1 MAHLYDLPAIYRDE
15 LLSSS
20 VGSIIPLVQM
30 TANNKYAVTFNAD
43 GSITFSDDYA
53 RVFWETVM
61 HLSDAPITISLSKTI
76 LPDDGNTENII
87 TANEVELAFNNPQGY
102 FAAIQEGAIF
112 DPSNIEQID
121 VWILASLNGS
131 GFPYPLYRGRVSGLP
146 AEEFGK
152 TIFTVRSEM
161 FDAVTRPV
169 LFEKFGP
176 GQFAR
181 ADGGSLSIGTE
192 TVTPAT
198 GTGGFIAYPG
208 IIYFDEQGNAFP
220 YLDNESVGEVR
231 INEIVVNNQAL
242 TGRYQIEFTDNDNFK
257 IRYPN
262 NSQISGNVFEDFPLL
277 SSDNQTIQ
285 IKPDGWDISPAIAKI
300 IVRDDNHIGASS
312 VSIQVQTPTGIID
325 LYVTTTLLGINSWAF
340 NINLATPSHGFTARV
355 ENYGFAGFGTG
366 ELIITAPRVLGENAN
381 QFLLNA
387 NITGTPSVG
396 EDFAWVYDTI
406 DFSGQG
412 EPRGAVI
419 EFNVQH
425 VVQGNPVRIAMNL
438 IEKGLLQNWGSA
450 PTYPASLPVNW
461 DAFEAAAAKYEGFTV
476 WVDITNDDNEV
487 WQQRFGNKPINCL
500 RAAQN
505 VLDHIGCQITIT
517 DNGFIGLNTPDI
529 TGQRLYTLSDA
540 GNQPAIINHK
550 ILAQDRDNFI
560 KFQFGR
566 NLKGGNY
573 GRTIEKDLRTVS
585 TAQIKERAVNLPF
598 FKNPVSF
605 FNVDATANGYIS
617 RILQTNTRIALTI
630 KPNWGLS
637 LVPGD
642 RFRLTTTTPPVLDFF
657 VEVYKVSKLIGGE
670 VQVEVVK
677 ILDVPTDPPDTD
689 YQTFCETTFCD
700 TFKCS

>member
-220 YLDNESVGEVR
+220 YLDNETPDQISLDEII
-231 INEIVVNNQAL
+231 INNGAL
-242 TGRYQIEFTDNDNFK
+242 PGKYEIEFTGNLDFK

-262 NSQISGNVFEDFPLL
+262 NSQISGSTTINFP
-277 SSDNQTIQ
+277 DPAAENQTIQ
-285 IKPDGWDISPAIAKI
+285 IRETDWNYAFSFATIVDVRTASLPYDASIDIA
-300 IVRDDNHIGASS
+300 
-312 VSIQVQTPTGIID
+312 TPTG
-325 LYVTTTLLGINSWAF
+325 TINILNLTGSFADPETWVST
-340 NINLATPSHGFTARV
+340 INASTASHGFTAFNLTPPSGSPITIQV
-355 ENYGFAGFGTG
+355 NAPPSAGADANRYS
-366 ELIITAPRVLGENAN
+366 LILGGDALGEVT
-381 QFLLNA
+381 QF
-387 NITGTPSVG
+387 
-396 EDFAWVYDTI
+396 
-406 DFSGQG
+406 
-412 EPRGAVI
+412 RGAPEIRGKKI